1 MAGSLSWVGK
11 GKARNLAAPSPDFS
25 SRSGDLATR
34 APLEAKAMNQKLQG
48 FTAGINRR
56 QVVAGALGAVALPIA
71 APALGPR
78 Q

>member
-1 MAGSLSWVGK
+1 
-11 GKARNLAAPSPDFS
+11 
-25 SRSGDLATR
+25 
-34 APLEAKAMNQKLQG
+34 MNQKLQG